1 MATCSPS
8 ASRLPSRPG
17 GSILAGNRVLRVVR
31 ILPLMLIAG
40 LCAGAGSAA
49 PPLDLTI
56 SLSKSIVVYG
66 DPIVLSGN
74 VSLALSS
81 KIVTILALSEG
92 KEQSELG
99 TVGPGITGWQ
109 FVVRP
114 RIRTSFLSQVESVV
128 SGTVTV
134 KVRPRVTLSL
144 RRGIFVAKVTAGKSF
159 EGRSVLLQ
167 RLSPKRRWLGV
178 RKAVL
183 RRNPLEFKLKL
194 RPGRTKVRAF
204 VPRSVADPGYLN
216 GFSKPLVV
224 TRGVRARS

>member
-1 MATCSPS
+1 M
-8 ASRLPSRPG
+8 
-17 GSILAGNRVLRVVR
+17 LRVKR
-31 ILPLMLIAG
+31 ILPLMLIAW

-49 PPLDLTI
+49 PPPDLTI
-56 SLSKSIVVYG
+56 SLSKHVVVYG

-81 KIVTILALSEG
+81 KIVTILAQSEG
-92 KEQSELG
+92 QEQRELG

-114 RIRTSFLSQVESVV
+114 RIRTSFLSQIETIV

-134 KVRPRVTLSL
+134 EVRPRVTLSM

-159 EGRSVLLQ
+159 EGRSILLQ
-167 RLSPKRRWLGV
+167 RLSPKHLWVGV

-183 RRNPLEFKLKL
+183 RRNPLEFRLKL
-194 RPGRTKVRAF
+194 RPGRSKIRAF
-204 VPRSVADPGYLN
+204 VPRSVAEPGYLD
-216 GFSKPLVV
+216 GFSKTLVV
-224 TRGVRARS
+224 TRGAKAKS

>member
-1 MATCSPS
+1 
-8 ASRLPSRPG
+8 
-17 GSILAGNRVLRVVR
+17 
-31 ILPLMLIAG
+31 MLIAW

-49 PPLDLTI
+49 PPPDLTI
-56 SLSKSIVVYG
+56 SLSKHVVVYG

-81 KIVTILALSEG
+81 KIVTILAQSEG
-92 KEQSELG
+92 QEQRELG

-114 RIRTSFLSQVESVV
+114 RIRTSFLSQIETIV

-134 KVRPRVTLSL
+134 EVRPRVTLSM

-159 EGRSVLLQ
+159 EGRSILLQ
-167 RLSPKRRWLGV
+167 RLSPKHLWVGV

-183 RRNPLEFKLKL
+183 RRNPLEFRLKL
-194 RPGRTKVRAF
+194 RPGRSKIRAF
-204 VPRSVADPGYLN
+204 VPRSVAEPGYLD
-216 GFSKPLVV
+216 GFSKTLVV
-224 TRGVRARS
+224 TRGAKAKS